1 MSTRPTHPSQASHPC
16 ARCGTPVGADQ
27 FLCAACRDER
37 VGPGPAR
44 VAVQEAP
51 ASQVPAG
58 QTWRGQPVPRGMVL
72 PSRTQYHGTMYAL
85 IAVGVAVT
93 LTLAALVN
101 GGVGPFA
108 ATNVRSVQTANG
120 PQVVATVRNQGEHS
134 GRARCVATWTSAQGG
149 LQQSGV
155 VQTDLI
161 QPGQSADVTI
171 PLFALRTGPANVTID
186 CK

>member
-1 MSTRPTHPSQASHPC
+1 
-16 ARCGTPVGADQ
+16 VGPDQ
-27 FLCAACRDER
+27 FLCAACRDEHVR
-37 VGPGPAR
+37 PAASR
-44 VAVQEAP
+44 FAVQEAP
-51 ASQVPAG
+51 GPVVPAG
-58 QTWRGQPVPRGMVL
+58 ETWRGQPVPRGMIL

-101 GGVGPFA
+101 GGIGPFVTTNARTVQTSDGPQAA
-108 ATNVRSVQTANG
+108 ATVH
-120 PQVVATVRNQGEHS
+120 NQGEHA

-155 VQTDLI
+155 VQTNLI
-161 QPGQSADVTI
+161 QPGQSVAVMI
-171 PLFALRTGPANVTID
+171 PLVSLRTAPASVAID